1 MVGRRAAGGEG
12 EVASEEEGALVPA
25 DGESGVYLVS
35 VVLDQPADTGI
46 LERYRSIHTGI
57 LVECEHTSEPAIAA
71 ASPTGVKVFCE
82 CPLVAFLP

>member
-1 MVGRRAAGGEG
+1 MVNGHATCTQSEIAAKSKAA
-12 EVASEEEGALVPA
+12 VVPA
-25 DGESGVYLVS
+25 DGIVGIHLVS